1 MDFVA
6 AMQEIH
12 TSMVA
17 WTPRVSAPASF
28 VLVLE
33 SLTKVRERKHHFLPS
48 TMAGN
53 AGHFL
58 VLVQVAMQTILLS
71 IILFLIPCVWL
82 MFAFQAQSLPLST
95 ALSILGS

>member
-1 MDFVA
+1 
-6 AMQEIH
+6 
-12 TSMVA
+12 MVYNFGGGLCSGYA
-17 WTPRVSAPASF
+17 GNPYFNGCLDSKSFGAASF

-82 MFAFQAQSLPLST
+82 MFASRLKVCH
-95 ALSILGS
+95 